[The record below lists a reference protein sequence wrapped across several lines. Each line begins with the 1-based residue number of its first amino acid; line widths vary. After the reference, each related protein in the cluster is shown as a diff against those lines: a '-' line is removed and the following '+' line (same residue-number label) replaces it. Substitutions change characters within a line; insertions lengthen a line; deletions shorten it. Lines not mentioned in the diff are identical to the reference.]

1 MPLTAERGETDN
13 TQCCPQ
19 GADSLLLHQNPAC
32 ISPSG
37 MPTAPPMAETQAN
50 QLQAEL
56 PHASAPSG
64 QEPQVIIPSVL
75 TLTLEQEQRL
85 LRHCA
90 RRFQELGSEL
100 GRADYENPTNGTSP
114 MTTLQR
120 NCMSHFG
127 KRHLSHLIYQQR
139 MEWRAHI
146 LGGIYAETNIHLPI
160 TTRIVGQQI
169 ARANKTFF
177 GTSPYFAIAGLSA
190 DSDLLAAD
198 VDAYAHHQLDTLGG
212 IGASLENAVELAF
225 IQGETV
231 VKTRRHKLTSYFE
244 SMREVLVDE
253 AGEPYVAQDGDY
265 IYKTDIFVTSRV
277 PVVDPTSQQPV
288 LDETGQPVMQDGPDL
303 VLKRDMAT
311 PQPAVMNFVSM
322 KLDLTKVLED
332 KIEAQPIYYLDF
344 LCPLSAAN
352 VQVADIAIHCYNS
365 QVIEMADRFLRDQ
378 WGGMSPSEQIDRV
391 SRLVNAIQSGS
402 NDAKQALGDRDRPEQ
417 GQINHLSTGRDRTEP
432 VVGLAECWLWFD
444 VFGDGV
450 MRSIMVLMDQ
460 DGKIPI
466 YYDYTANL
474 TDDGLRPL
482 DVVRINP
489 VTGRWH
495 GQGNVERFYSL
506 QDQADLLINRAFF
519 AESRGA
525 RVDFWNPAATVEGRS
540 NPNLE
545 LNWGGTYRLEDGK
558 TAADALSPVYL
569 TNIKNDN
576 LKNLLETVLQTMQAM
591 SAVSNVNDGAM
602 AGLDTAK
609 LATGIRN
616 LEASGEELFH
626 QYVSQLRPCLEGILR
641 RALKT
646 LLKNVAE
653 SDTEKGKL
661 TKFFD
666 RGSQRMVE
674 IDPMRLTDLDLQI
687 ALTLTTY
694 DRQSRVQSTSLAYTM
709 LMQYLLA
716 VQAPI
721 KVIEERAGK
730 LVAENLS
737 ALQVKNAADLTAP
750 VPPELRQMLMPP
762 AGTPGVGAPN
772 GPPVQPAI

>member
-1 MPLTAERGETDN
+1 
-13 TQCCPQ
+13 
-19 GADSLLLHQNPAC
+19 
-32 ISPSG
+32 
-37 MPTAPPMAETQAN
+37 MAETQAN
-50 QLQAEL
+50 QLQGEL
-56 PHASAPSG
+56 PHAPAPSG

-75 TLTLEQEQRL
+75 SLTLEQEQRL
-85 LRHCA
+85 LKHCTH
-90 RRFQELGSEL
+90 RLHDLGSEL

-139 MEWRAHI
+139 MEWRAYI

-169 ARANKTFF
+169 ARANKNFF
-177 GTSPYFAIAGLSA
+177 GTSPFFAIAGLSG

-212 IGASLENAVELAF
+212 IAASLENAVELAF

-244 SMREVLVDE
+244 SQREVLIGDDGQPLV
-253 AGEPYVAQDGDY
+253 GQHGDY
-265 IYKTDIFVTSRV
+265 IYKTDLFVPSQV
-277 PVVDPTSQQPV
+277 PVIDPATQQPQ
-288 LDETGQPVMQDGPDL
+288 LDESGQPVMQPGPDM
-303 VLKRDMAT
+303 VLKRDMTT

-332 KIEAQPIYYLDF
+332 KIEARPIYYLDF
-344 LCPLSAAN
+344 LCPLSATDI
-352 VQVADIAIHCYNS
+352 QSADITIHCYNS
-365 QVIEMADRFLRDQ
+365 PVISMADRFLRDE
-378 WGGMSPSEQIDRV
+378 WKDMSPTDQIERV
-391 SRLVNAIQSGS
+391 SRLVDAVQTGS
-402 NDAKQALGDRDRPEQ
+402 NESRQALADRDRPEQ
-417 GQINHLSTGRDRTEP
+417 GEVNRQSTGRDRNEP

-450 MRSIMVLMDQ
+450 LRSLMVLMDQ

-466 YYDYTANL
+466 YYDYVANL
-474 TDDGLRPL
+474 TPDGLRPL

-506 QDQADLLINRAFF
+506 QDQADLLINRAMF

-525 RVDFWNPAATVEGRS
+525 RVDFFNRNCVVEGRS

-545 LNWGGTYRLEDGK
+545 LNWGGTYTLEEGK
-558 TAADALSPVYL
+558 TAADALSSVYL
-569 TNIKNDN
+569 TNNKSAN
-576 LKNLLETVLQTMQAM
+576 LKDLLETVLQTIQAM

-626 QYVSQLRPCLEGILR
+626 QYISQLRPCLEAILR

-646 LLKNVAE
+646 LLKTVAE
-653 SDTEKGKL
+653 SDEEKNKL

-694 DRQSRVQSTSLAYTM
+694 DRQSRVQSSTLAYNM
-709 LMQYLLA
+709 LMQYLQA
-716 VQAPI
+716 VGAPI
-721 KVIEERAGK
+721 EVIEQRAGK

-737 ALQVKNAADLTAP
+737 ALQVKNASDLTAP
-750 VPPELRQMLMPP
+750 IPPELRMPP
-762 AGTPGVGAPN
+762 PGAPPAN
-772 GPPVQPAI
+772 VPPPPQPAI

>member
-1 MPLTAERGETDN
+1 
-13 TQCCPQ
+13 
-19 GADSLLLHQNPAC
+19 
-32 ISPSG
+32 
-37 MPTAPPMAETQAN
+37 MPTAQPMAETQAN

-56 PHASAPSG
+56 PHAQAPSG
-64 QEPQVIIPSVL
+64 QDPQVIIPSVL
-75 TLTLEQEQRL
+75 KLTLDQEQRL

-90 RRFQELGSEL
+90 RRFQELGSDL

-139 MEWRAHI
+139 MEWRAYI

-212 IGASLENAVELAF
+212 LASSLENAVELAF
-225 IQGETV
+225 IQGEAV

-253 AGEPYVAQDGDY
+253 AGVPLVAQDGDY
-265 IYKTDIFVTSRV
+265 IYKTDLFVASQV
-277 PVVDPTSQQPV
+277 PVMDPNTQQPAI
-288 LDETGQPVMQDGPDL
+288 DEAGQPVMQDGPDL
-303 VLKRDMAT
+303 VLKRDMQT
-311 PQPAVMNFVSM
+311 PQPATMNFVTM

-332 KIEAQPIYYLDF
+332 KIEARPIYYLDF
-344 LCPLSAAN
+344 LCPLSATD
-352 VQVADIAIHCYNS
+352 VQNADIAIHCYNS
-365 QVIEMADRFLRDQ
+365 QVIEMADRFLRDS
-378 WGGMSPSEQIDRV
+378 WGDMSPADQIDRV
-391 SRLVNAIQSGS
+391 SRLVNAIQTGS
-402 NDAKQALGDRDRPEQ
+402 NDAKQALADRDRPEQ
-417 GQINHLSTGRDRTEP
+417 GQINRLSTGRDSTEP
-432 VVGLAECWLWFD
+432 VVGLAECWVWFD

-450 MRSIMVLMDQ
+450 MRSLMVLMDQ

-506 QDQADLLINRAFF
+506 QDQADLLINRALF
-519 AESRGA
+519 AESRGS
-525 RVDFWNPAATVEGRS
+525 RVDFWNPSCVIEGRS

-545 LNWGGTYRLEDGK
+545 LNWGGTYHLEDGK
-558 TAADALSPVYL
+558 TATDALSPVYL
-569 TNIKNDN
+569 TNIKSSN
-576 LKNLLETVLQTMQAM
+576 LQQLLETVLQTMQAM

-646 LLKNVAE
+646 LLKTVSE

-674 IDPMRLTDLDLQI
+674 IDPQRLTDLDLQI

-694 DRQSRVQSTSLAYTM
+694 DRQSRVQSTTLAYNM
-709 LMQYLLA
+709 LMQYLMA
-716 VQAPI
+716 VQAPMQ
-721 KVIEERAGK
+721 VIEQRAGK
-730 LVAENLS
+730 LVAENLA

-750 VPPELRQMLMPP
+750 VPPELRMPP
-762 AGTPGVGAPN
+762 PAAPGTV
-772 GPPVQPAI
+772 PPAEPPPPAI